1 MKSILVYSDS
11 LSWGIIPPT
20 RKRLSE
26 KYRWPCVM
34 ERYLNQSNLEC
45 RVLEDCLNGRRTVW
59 DDPYKAGRNGLVGV
73 AQIIEAHSPLSLVI
87 LMLGT
92 NDFQSMHD
100 FTAWHSAQG
109 LAQIIKAIRTA
120 DLEPGMRVPEIV
132 VMAPPKIEKPMG
144 IMVEKFKGAES
155 KSVGLA
161 TQIHTVAQQ
170 NLCHYFNV
178 AEVTSASKMDG
189 IHLDS
194 DQHVTLGIAMADY
207 IAKLLK

>member
-1 MKSILVYSDS
+1 MNSILVYSDS

-34 ERYLNQSNLEC
+34 DKYLKKSNIPC

-59 DDPYKAGRNGLVGV
+59 EDPFKAGRNGLLGI
-73 AQIIEAHSPLSLVI
+73 AQTIEAHSPLSLVI

-92 NDFQSMHD
+92 NDFQSMHN
-100 FTAWHSAQG
+100 FNAWHSAQG
-109 LAQIIKAIRTA
+109 LVQIIKAIRTA
-120 DLEPGMRVPEIV
+120 DIEPGMPMPEIV
-132 VMAPPKIEKPMG
+132 VMAPPTIKKPMG
-144 IMVEKFKGAES
+144 LMAEKFKGAEI
-155 KSVGLA
+155 KSIGLA
-161 TQIHTVAQQ
+161 SEIHSVAQT
-170 NLCHYFNV
+170 NACHFFNV
-178 AEVTSASKMDG
+178 ADVTSASKMDG

-194 DQHVTLGIAMADY
+194 DQHVRLGVAMAGF